1 MIYLDHAA
9 TTPVPRAVADAMYEV
24 LTEQFGNPS
33 SQYPMGLEMKRRV
46 EVWRKTVADALGCGA
61 KQLFFTSCG
70 TEADNWAIRG
80 TAHAMRNKGKHLII
94 SSIEHPA
101 MLTTAKQLEKDGFE
115 VTYLKVDKDGVID
128 LDHLKESIRPDT
140 VFIGVMAANNEVGTI
155 QPIKEVAEIA
165 REHKIT
171 VFTDAVQAAGVLK
184 LDVKELGVDM
194 MSFSAHKFYG
204 PKGVGV
210 LYIKSGV
217 RLDSI
222 VTGGHQERM
231 KRGGTTNVPAI
242 VGMAEAFRL
251 ANEHMEEN
259 ARYVTA
265 LRERFINGIFARVPH
280 VRLNGHRTRRLPAN
294 ADFSFEYIEG
304 EDFVPP
310 RPRGHIGIERF
321 GVLVRFSGALARPSG
336 ARRSRRAGARFHTLY
351 VRAGQYR
358 RRNRLRH
365 RRSGKNGEK
374 SQGDVAFVQNG
385 RRRKRICITRK
396 S

>member
-1 MIYLDHAA
+1 MDRRIYFDHAA
-9 TTPVPRAVADAMYEV
+9 TTPVKKEV
-24 LTEQFGNPS
+24 LEKMLPYFSEVFGNANSQHAFGRDAVKAVDEARDTIARLINAKPS
-33 SQYPMGLEMKRRV
+33 EIY
-46 EVWRKTVADALGCGA
+46 
-61 KQLFFTSCG
+61 FTSGG

-222 VTGGHQERM
+222 VTGGH
-231 KRGGTTNVPAI
+231 
-242 VGMAEAFRL
+242 
-251 ANEHMEEN
+251 
-259 ARYVTA
+259 
-265 LRERFINGIFARVPH
+265 
-280 VRLNGHRTRRLPAN
+280 
-294 ADFSFEYIEG
+294 
-304 EDFVPP
+304 
-310 RPRGHIGIERF
+310 
-321 GVLVRFSGALARPSG
+321 
-336 ARRSRRAGARFHTLY
+336 
-351 VRAGQYR
+351 
-358 RRNRLRH
+358 
-365 RRSGKNGEK
+365 
-374 SQGDVAFVQNG
+374 
-385 RRRKRICITRK
+385 
-396 S
+396 